1 VGDLTKRPEPVRISL
16 NGTQKRG
23 NPWVRRGLLAQT
35 QKLTQRVNRMR
46 GDIHATERSGIH
58 LPQAKRSVVVAKG
71 IEVEEDHPAPRL
83 QVMANT
89 GRNEDRLA
97 RLIGTNL
104 ARNREREFERC
115 IKTNGDNGNRIAMRR
130 KPKARANIRGTRPTQ
145 RDARRR
151 LMKARWL
158 ALRHYAR
165 MISFQFHD
173 IPILVAAAG
182 FTAMGTGALFAPLI
196 ITRQFDIGTLTVA
209 GRNEIRAVY
218 GGFGLAMAAMLTVAL
233 WCPSLRTGICLTTA
247 AALAGMAAGRIAS
260 AIADSRIP
268 GYPLFYL
275 VLETVVAAMLF
286 HVA

>member
-1 VGDLTKRPEPVRISL
+1 MGDLTKRPEPVRISL

-23 NPWVRRGLLAQT
+23 NPWIRRRLLAQT

-89 GRNEDRLA
+89 GRNEDRLT

-165 MISFQFHD
+165 MISFQLHD

-182 FTAMGTGALFAPLI
+182 FTAMGTGALLAPLI

-286 HVA
+286 RVA

>member
-1 VGDLTKRPEPVRISL
+1 MGDLTKRPEPVRISL

-23 NPWVRRGLLAQT
+23 NPWVRRRLLAQT

-275 VLETVVAAMLF
+275 LLETVVAAMLF

>member
-1 VGDLTKRPEPVRISL
+1 MGDLTKRSEPVRIRL

-23 NPWVRRGLLAQT
+23 NPWIRRQPLAQT
-35 QKLTQRVNRMR
+35 QKLTQRVNRIR
-46 GDIHATERSGIH
+46 SDIRATERSGIH
-58 LPQAKRSVVVAKG
+58 LSQAKRSVVVAKR

-89 GRNEDRLA
+89 GRNEHRLT

-104 ARNREREFERC
+104 ARNREREFKRC

-130 KPKARANIRGTRPTQ
+130 KPKARTNIRGTRTTQ

-158 ALRHYAR
+158 AIRHYAP
-165 MISFQFHD
+165 MISFQLHD

-182 FTAMGTGALFAPLI
+182 FAAMGTGALFAPLI

-233 WCPSLRTGICLTTA
+233 WYPSLRTGICLTTA

-286 HVA
+286 HAA

>member
-1 VGDLTKRPEPVRISL
+1 MGDLTKRPEPVRISL

-23 NPWVRRGLLAQT
+23 NPWVRRRLLAQT

-89 GRNEDRLA
+89 GRNEDRLT

-158 ALRHYAR
+158 ALRHYAP
-165 MISFQFHD
+165 MISFQLHD

-182 FTAMGTGALFAPLI
+182 FAAMGTGALFAPLI

-260 AIADSRIP
+260 AIADTRIP

>member
-1 VGDLTKRPEPVRISL
+1 MGDLTKRPEPVRISL

-23 NPWVRRGLLAQT
+23 NPWVRRRLLAQT

-89 GRNEDRLA
+89 GRNEDRLT

-130 KPKARANIRGTRPTQ
+130 KPKAGANIRGTRPTQ

-182 FTAMGTGALFAPLI
+182 FAAMGTGALFAPLI